1 MASITQRDDGVWR
14 ARYRD
19 AAGKEHAR
27 HFALKRDAQRWLNEV
42 AAAVVTGQYVDPK
55 AGKITWSDW
64 TSAWMQRQ
72 TWAEGTH
79 EAATVAVSSVPWK
92 SGSVGAVNAS
102 HVQAWIAGELKRGLA
117 PSTIKTRLN
126 YVQMAFRAAV
136 ADRIIATNPT
146 VGVKPPRARKLEAT
160 MRVLGPDEVHAVLE
174 ASGEFRGFVEV
185 CVFAGMRLGEAAGV
199 QLADINFLGRS
210 IRVARQVQGSTIKAA
225 KLVPPKYHSERTVYV
240 PGELTAS
247 LSAHV
252 ARNAVTDPEEQ
263 LFTTPL
269 GRLWNRNNA
278 AGEWRR
284 IREEVGLPEDITLH
298 TLRHTFASN
307 LIASGCDVVT
317 VQRALGHS
325 TPSIT
330 LNVYSHLW
338 PSAEDK
344 TRAATAD
351 FMALAARP
359 TASVRATS

>member
-1 MASITQRDDGVWR
+1 MASITQRNDGVWR

-64 TSAWMQRQ
+64 TRAWMQRQ
-72 TWAEGTH
+72 TWTEGTH

-92 SGSVGAVNAS
+92 GGSVGAVNAS

-174 ASGEFRGFVEV
+174 AAGEFRGFVEV
-185 CVFAGMRLGEAAGV
+185 CVFAGMRLGEAAGL

-225 KLVPPKYHSERTVYV
+225 
-240 PGELTAS
+240 
-247 LSAHV
+247 
-252 ARNAVTDPEEQ
+252 
-263 LFTTPL
+263 
-269 GRLWNRNNA
+269 
-278 AGEWRR
+278 
-284 IREEVGLPEDITLH
+284 
-298 TLRHTFASN
+298 
-307 LIASGCDVVT
+307 
-317 VQRALGHS
+317 
-325 TPSIT
+325 
-330 LNVYSHLW
+330 
-338 PSAEDK
+338 
-344 TRAATAD
+344 
-351 FMALAARP
+351 
-359 TASVRATS
+359 